1 MPFLLLLKWPMWLF
15 REEGALSTQKAD
27 GWLEAKG
34 GREGVSSTGR
44 GWSPRAESHATH
56 GMGEQHRG
64 TAGSRVDQRGY
75 SEREVF
81 ACLMGE
87 ERSGERRVE
96 VCRGELVSSLCLGVS
111 DSKGERGV
119 PGGEG
124 RGSWPPCSSPRS
136 GGNKR
141 ELERMKVM
149 IVREMITRQQR
160 PADYSEP
167 QRNLFEEAIHAGDEG
182 QRKGSEEGGRRV
194 LTSKAGCAQLVGGLR
209 WTRGGG

>member
-111 DSKGERGV
+111 DSKGERCSGRRRKE
-119 PGGEG
+119 GDRGHLALLRGRGET
-124 RGSWPPCSSPRS
+124 RGSW
-136 GGNKR
+136 
-141 ELERMKVM
+141 
-149 IVREMITRQQR
+149 
-160 PADYSEP
+160 
-167 QRNLFEEAIHAGDEG
+167 
-182 QRKGSEEGGRRV
+182 
-194 LTSKAGCAQLVGGLR
+194 
-209 WTRGGG
+209 RG